1 MLINNYSVLRL
12 REHDHPIPS
21 SSWIFMCQGLLHV
34 RDLPASSCNGVV
46 TVQLIISSFPFAN
59 NNNNKRHD
67 SRIRSARSTRSSWDS
82 SLWIRWWFI
91 GRWFNPC
98 YCIYL
103 ATHTTDDTTD
113 SVQGELFLVFLG
125 CGLYVVTGVPRRQF
139 TPSRLMLSLYSVRLA
154 APACI
159 ALQTEIWNCTCKS
172 CYLIIRIHGSAS
184 VSLSVIKALQP

>member
-125 CGLYVVTGVPRRQF
+125 CGVGGDWCAS
-139 TPSRLMLSLYSVRLA
+139 TPIHTFEAEAEPVLCP
-154 APACI
+154 PACLHCI
-159 ALQTEIWNCTCKS
+159 ADRNMKLHLQILLPHNPDSWFCLCLTLG
-172 CYLIIRIHGSAS
+172 Y
-184 VSLSVIKALQP
+184 